1 MHDVKI
7 QNLMQICVKNI
18 AGKSHPDPIW
28 KDKALGFF
36 ERGHLN
42 KN

>member
-18 AGKSHPDPIW
+18 AGKSHPDPI
-28 KDKALGFF
+28 
-36 ERGHLN
+36 
-42 KN
+42 